1 MKTLKEK
8 FAAGWAIILFVA
20 IITCLILFFASGC
33 KSTRHVVK
41 TSTKVDSTYFNS
53 LIDSNR
59 LLKVENSTLLRQLK
73 ESQYSGVV
81 YQDRCDTA
89 LLRRLMISGLYTK
102 DEIDNYIQQI
112 AECRNEIEILSD
124 GTLRAKGQIK
134 SASVSKEKL
143 ETVIEKKNRTI
154 DSLTVAI
161 ATAKGQVI
169 KETETKTIVKKVST
183 FNIWYYVACFILGMV
198 FWARFGANIKSF
210 FKTIIP
216 KKL

>member
-1 MKTLKEK
+1 MNKKTLYCRILL
-8 FAAGWAIILFVA
+8 AVLLTIAGAIL
-20 IITCLILFFASGC
+20 ITFFPSC
-33 KSTRHVVK
+33 KSVRHVVK
-41 TSTKVDSTYFNS
+41 TSSKVDSTYFNS

-59 LLKVENSTLLRQLK
+59 LLKVENSTLLRQLR

-112 AECRNEIEILSD
+112 ADCRNEIEILSD
-124 GTLRAKGQIK
+124 GTLKARGQIK

-161 ATAKGQVI
+161 ASAKGQVI
-169 KETETKTIVKKVST
+169 KETETKTIVKKVTT

-210 FKTIIP
+210 LKTIKP
-216 KKL
+216 KK